1 MQVTEN
7 VSDGLKR
14 EFDVK
19 VPAAALEAR
28 VVERLGELKDRVRIN
43 GFRPGKVPLAHLK
56 KLYGRSVMAET
67 IETVVRET
75 NAKIVDER
83 GLKLAMEPKVTMPQ
97 EAVEVEKVLEGKS
110 DLAYRLDARG
120 AAEDRARRF
129 RQHQARAAGGRG
141 DRARDRRGGA
151 EGRRGQQALQPQG
164 RGRRRSRTAIA
175 S

>member
-28 VVERLGELKDRVRIN
+28 VVERLGELKDKVRIN

-56 KLYGRSVMAET
+56 KLYGRSVMVET

-97 EAVEVEKVLEGKS
+97 ELVEVEKVLW
-110 DLAYRLDARG
+110 
-120 AAEDRARRF
+120 RASPTSPIGSTSRCC
-129 RQHQARAAGGRG
+129 
-141 DRARDRRGGA
+141 
-151 EGRRGQQALQPQG
+151 
-164 RGRRRSRTAIA
+164 RRSSSPISAA
-175 S
+175 SSSSGWWPR